1 MELWS
6 KFALATFGSE
16 RVNVLSDWF
25 SNISFIIFVVVCLLI
40 FFLQMDGTRKNDH
53 NQLFTTLQ
61 YTTEKK
67 NYPFVKPNVYYFTV
81 GSAVG

>member
-1 MELWS
+1 
-6 KFALATFGSE
+6 
-16 RVNVLSDWF
+16 
-25 SNISFIIFVVVCLLI
+25 
-40 FFLQMDGTRKNDH
+40 MDGTRKNDH

-67 NYPFVKPNVYYFTV
+67 KKNYPFVKPNVYYFTV

>member
-1 MELWS
+1 
-6 KFALATFGSE
+6 
-16 RVNVLSDWF
+16 
-25 SNISFIIFVVVCLLI
+25 
-40 FFLQMDGTRKNDH
+40 MDGTRKNDH

-67 NYPFVKPNVYYFTV
+67 KNYPFVKPNVYYFTV